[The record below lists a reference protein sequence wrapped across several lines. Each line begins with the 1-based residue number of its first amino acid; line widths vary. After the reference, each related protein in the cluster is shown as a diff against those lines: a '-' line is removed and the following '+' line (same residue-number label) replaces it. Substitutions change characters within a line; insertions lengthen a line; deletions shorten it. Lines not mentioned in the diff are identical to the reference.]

1 MKFSKDWS
9 HVCRVGGVVSLEIS
23 HALVAVLFASMKF
36 VLKKC
41 RRIFHGNKSELNF
54 LFTIM
59 WYIANAARLHT
70 FLWVTTEGQSRWSLG
85 MK

>member
-36 VLKKC
+36 VL
-41 RRIFHGNKSELNF
+41 NF
-54 LFTIM
+54 SSKRGSCAVSILIM
-59 WYIANAARLHT
+59 
-70 FLWVTTEGQSRWSLG
+70 V
-85 MK
+85 